1 MTYNLKVI
9 SGHEHFPVIEY
20 GYKDKYLLFL
30 KDDILSLKYND
41 ESRLSSLRTSYVHI
55 HFSDTKTFPN
65 DHVVLQIID
74 NPSLALLN
82 ITNHKNYI
90 SNIAELVLKGV
101 KFIKV
106 PV

>member
-1 MTYNLKVI
+1 MIYSLKVI

-41 ESRLSSLRTSYVHI
+41 DRTSYVHI

-65 DHVVLQIID
+65 DQLVLQIID